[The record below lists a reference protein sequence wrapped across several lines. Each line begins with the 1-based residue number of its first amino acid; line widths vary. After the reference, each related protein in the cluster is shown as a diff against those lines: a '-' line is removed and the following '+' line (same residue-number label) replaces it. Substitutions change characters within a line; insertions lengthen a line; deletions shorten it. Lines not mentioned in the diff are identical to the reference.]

1 MATICVN
8 TFLTDNAESI
18 AYLDTKFVSPNEYV
32 AVGGYEGKAIVTK
45 FNKNGT
51 VIWSNQYTVAG
62 RSFSFSRVE
71 LVNGSDSVIV
81 YAPYLI
87 AGTSGSPSARI
98 KYLTVKINGSGAVQA
113 TRTFSTSKSR
123 IARGMTRIGSSN
135 DYYIG
140 GWYHETG
147 STDDIELYRFNQN
160 LNLQKTVR
168 LRAAGDDQ
176 ISCIASDNNGVIIG
190 GQSGA
195 RSFMAKIDSQL
206 NSHDGI
212 AIPGITEIKAILPV
226 SSTGIQA
233 AQSVNPLAL
242 APPSDQIYFAGV
254 SSTEL
259 IVGVIS
265 GFPVSASTVQV
276 RKFAIA
282 NRSTPI
288 ELIEGNNAIYLLHR
302 GLNAS
307 ETIVIKLSLS
317 LQEIWRK
324 RVDVGAGSRFS
335 KGETNGNELLLAG
348 LTSNIGGLISLSDLE
363 LDTCKTI
370 NLAAGSYTNA
380 TLNIL
385 DHSMSVNTLSNTQEN
400 DTVVR
405 NSLGLNT
412 VFHCG
417 EPIEKEPFTQSSH
430 VYLQA
435 AGSDGSDGSAS
446 GIHLRWIFKN
456 RLGETHLPKGNSASG
471 TANFNKSNDFVKIFR
486 APYEKSAVRVDLNSI
501 PNVVDNNNR
510 LWVYNTSGRTFYVN
524 FANQFVYDQVRQ
536 SVNPSINPGAFIAQY
551 GDNIIE
557 IENRDEFFFGAE
569 VEVSG
574 ASASSILRTELLS
587 TENIDDVDKNISAR
601 KTFNGLQVR
610 DTYQEA
616 ENLKSIRFR
625 ASNCTVSAVSID
637 LYSEMVEVA
646 NANQSWTELGQ
657 FALTTNKS
665 EAYTALEPS
674 AGVVNGQWPRYN
686 DNAFVNVANYQDK
699 WDGAQDEGDRNVKQ
713 VIDKYIELS
722 NVNGNP
728 TALETITFESDSE
741 DTETDSLE
749 ISNLEFLRIASLDY
763 HLARMLGLGYLDLS
777 GEAKSGKYFYLAEYV
792 SDGDLGDGSGDR
804 VTEHAYLT
812 LPTDVNDQRLP
823 MSVDLDEPFL
833 GIKTNES
840 NEEAVVLTDEN
851 GYTQDGKTRYITLF
865 SEALPEYDDLSFYA
879 TIQEYNISSETVPVY
894 VGIEYKL
901 DSNSDWRKPELPNT
915 ADYQNAV
922 PAGQT
927 PHNETIP
934 LSIPDPEQ
942 PLFVHREKENG
953 LHIYS
958 SYGINWFGRS
968 ARSAVEWEIATLFQR
983 TVNLLPPSNVNPL
996 LIKKESPLLLTSAEE
1011 QAMYNAITADD
1022 KTLARI
1028 TFDYHTLQDM
1038 VTYKITPDDM
1048 GSFTDP
1054 LNPNA
1059 IYPDS
1064 DEIFADKA
1072 EVYFR
1077 SEIPKNVRGKAKSI
1091 VDDPSNEVL
1100 AIIRTESYH
1109 LASTGEDIVPILP
1122 AGEMANYTG
1131 GVFILE
1137 EEEYVIH
1144 TVLASAIP
1152 GEGPVFKVYKKEISD
1167 AIQSSA
1173 IPNPGADLE
1182 TPQINADGLF
1192 MAVENMLNPVS
1203 WGTPN
1208 PGTFKVQLGDNWPVH
1223 REVITQE
1230 GPDDE
1235 PEQVL
1240 EKTRGIWSGA
1250 LVEEQQ
1256 EAVDVDSSGNEILGF
1271 AGLYK
1276 ITLNGTSLD
1285 HHPQYNAAGNS
1296 NSVDWFGGIVRIHRT
1311 NDPNGPRKALQVV
1324 KLAQVGTA
1332 NDLEIYAYDTAFE
1345 DVANPPTD
1353 VVQTGTNV
1361 EVNFYPGYITYLYA
1375 DTSLGLN
1382 EDNTLPETGE
1392 GVKYS
1397 VFGLRSTDDD
1407 SSFVSKISVPK
1418 MMFAEEV
1425 IEPKVPEE
1433 AEGALYATRPD
1444 SFGKSSYTFTNQ
1456 FEHAPYG
1463 ILYYRLDENTVLN
1476 ALYKPG
1482 TIATIKAALKGFE
1495 NDEFFANR
1503 WTNLLGFDYTYESND
1518 PVNTDGEFGIYPP
1531 TVDGYQFPNPDRE
1544 DLFAAEETPGSLNPG
1559 AIADRIKTA
1568 VHDAFVPLTQ
1578 VPVLYQ
1584 YISDDSSYEPV
1595 DRPQVIRDRNGSLLK
1610 PSHPDFDVAPM
1621 AKIVGANKVKFTD
1634 FGLDGTSDNVYFYST
1649 REMGNSMQL
1658 GDFSPI
1664 LGPVKLVNTKAPT
1677 APELKRVLSVT
1688 ANENL
1693 GILPGISFEIN
1704 AYPDVQ
1710 KIRKVNLYRT
1720 MNAEDTLS
1728 VRSMD
1733 LVKTVD
1739 IIPDPANPQNSWTI
1753 KDEFDDLGFVP
1764 YGDPL
1769 FYRLTVAR
1777 EVEFE
1782 DKNGDIVLDYAP
1794 SQSSKIIV
1802 SNVIEGTSPEAP
1814 VSIYSADPVNASF
1827 ELHNVVLSWDKV
1839 THNGKYNVFKL
1850 NRQGNWIK
1858 IHELTSN
1865 EEQILLPLADT
1876 SIDDPVLLTQDGEGN
1891 KIYHQ
1896 FKVDVENTAGM
1907 MNLKSNIIA
1916 VPSE

>member
-8 TFLTDNAESI
+8 TFLTSNAESI
-18 AYLDTKFVSPNEYV
+18 VYADTKFVSANEYI
-32 AVGGYEGKAIVTK
+32 AVGGYDGKAIVTK

-51 VIWSNQYTVAG
+51 VVWSNQYTVSG

-71 LVNGSDSVIV
+71 LVAGSDSVIV

-87 AGTSGSPSARI
+87 AGTSGSTSARI
-98 KYLTVKINGSGAVQA
+98 KYLTVKINGSGGVQA
-113 TRTFSTSKSR
+113 TRTFSTPRSR
-123 IARGMTRIGSSN
+123 IARGMTRIGNSN
-135 DYYIG
+135 DYYLG
-140 GWYHETG
+140 GWYHESG

-160 LNLQKTVR
+160 LDLQKTVR
-168 LRAAGDDQ
+168 LRAVTDDQ
-176 ISCIASDNNGVIIG
+176 ISCISSDSNGVIIG
-190 GQSGA
+190 GQSSA
-195 RSFMAKIDSQL
+195 KSFMAKIDNQL
-206 NSHDGI
+206 NTYTGI
-212 AIPGITEIKAILPV
+212 AITGITEIKAILPLGGAV
-226 SSTGIQA
+226 
-233 AQSVNPLAL
+233 AQSTSGANALAL
-242 APPSDQIYFAGV
+242 PSEQIYFAGV
-254 SSTEL
+254 SSSEL
-259 IVGVIS
+259 IIGVVS
-265 GFPVSASTVQV
+265 GIPTGSSTVQV
-276 RKFAIA
+276 QKFAIA
-282 NRSTPI
+282 NSSTPI
-288 ELIEGNNAIYLLHR
+288 ELIDGNNAIYLIHR
-302 GLNAS
+302 GFNAS
-307 ETIVIKLSLS
+307 ETNVIKLTTG
-317 LQEIWRK
+317 LQEIWHK
-324 RVDVGAGSRFS
+324 RVDVGAGSRFI
-335 KGETNGNELLLAG
+335 KGETNGSELLLAG
-348 LTSNIGGLISLSDLE
+348 FTSELGGLISLSDLE
-363 LDTCKTI
+363 LDTCETI
-370 NLAAGSYTNA
+370 NLTAGKYSTT
-380 TLNIL
+380 TLSIQT
-385 DHSMSVNTLSNTQEN
+385 HSMNVDTMSNSFESDSVVRNTLSI
-400 DTVVR
+400 D
-405 NSLGLNT
+405 T

-417 EPIEKEPFTQSSH
+417 EPIQKEPFTQSSH

-456 RLGETHLPKGNSASG
+456 RLGETHLPKGDSASG
-471 TANFNKSNDFVKIFR
+471 TANFNKTDDYVRIFR
-486 APYEKSAVRVDLNSI
+486 APYVKSAVRIDLTSI
-501 PNVVDNNNR
+501 PSVVNNNSR
-510 LWVYNTSGRTFYVN
+510 LWVYNISGRTFYVN
-524 FANQFVYDQVRQ
+524 FANSFVYDQVRQ
-536 SVNPSINPGAFIAQY
+536 TVNPATNPGQFIAQY
-551 GDNIIE
+551 GNNIIE
-557 IENRDEFFFGAE
+557 VENRTEYFFGTE
-569 VEVSG
+569 IEVSG
-574 ASASSILRTELLS
+574 SSSSSVLRTELLS
-587 TENIDDVDKNISAR
+587 TESISDVDKNISAR
-601 KTFNGLQVR
+601 KTFNGIEVR
-610 DTYQEA
+610 ETYQES

-625 ASNCTVSAVSID
+625 ATNCTVTAVSID
-637 LYSEMVEVA
+637 LYSEMAAVA
-646 NANQSWTELGQ
+646 NANLSWVQLGQ
-657 FALTTNKS
+657 FALTTDRNK
-665 EAYTALEPS
+665 AYTALEPS
-674 AGVVNGQWPRYN
+674 AGVVNGKWPRYN
-686 DNAFVNVANYQDK
+686 DNAFVNVSNYQDK
-699 WDGAQDEGDRNVKQ
+699 WDGAQSDGDRNVKQ
-713 VIDKYIELS
+713 VVEKYIELS

-777 GEAKSGKYFYLAEYV
+777 SAAKSGKYFYLAEYV
-792 SDGDLGDGSGDR
+792 SDGDLGDGTGDR

-812 LPTDVNDQRLP
+812 LPTDISDQRLP
-823 MSVDLDEPFL
+823 LPVDLDDPFL

-865 SEALPEYDDLSFYA
+865 SEPLPEYDDPFFYA
-879 TIQEYNISSETVPVY
+879 SNQEYNISSETVPVY

-901 DSNSDWRKPELPNT
+901 DTNADWRKPELPNT

-953 LHIYS
+953 LHVYS

-968 ARSAVEWEIATLFQR
+968 ARSAVEWEIETLFQR

-1011 QAMYNAITADD
+1011 QAMYNAISGND
-1022 KTLARI
+1022 KTLVRI
-1028 TFDYHTLQDM
+1028 TFDYHTLQDLI
-1038 VTYKITPDDM
+1038 TYKITPEDL

-1091 VDDPSNEVL
+1091 ADDPSNEVL
-1100 AIIRTESYH
+1100 AIIRTESYR
-1109 LASTGEDIVPILP
+1109 LASTGEDIVPTLP
-1122 AGEMANYTG
+1122 ASEMANYTG

-1173 IPNPGADLE
+1173 IPNPGADLA
-1182 TPQINADGLF
+1182 TPEINADGLF
-1192 MAVENMLNPVS
+1192 MAVENMLNPSS

-1208 PGTFKVQLGDNWPVH
+1208 PGAFKIQLGDNWPIH

-1235 PEQVL
+1235 PEQIL
-1240 EKTRGIWSGA
+1240 EKTRGIWSNA
-1250 LVEEQQ
+1250 SVEEQQ
-1256 EAVDVDSSGNEILGF
+1256 EVLDVDGLGNQVMGF

-1285 HHPQYNAAGNS
+1285 HHPQYNAAGNA
-1296 NSVDWFGGIVRIHRT
+1296 NSVDWFGGIVRIHRA
-1311 NDPNGPRKALQVV
+1311 NDVSGPRKALQVV
-1324 KLAQVGTA
+1324 KLDQVGTS
-1332 NDLEIYAYDTAFE
+1332 NDLVIYAYDTAFE
-1345 DVANPPTD
+1345 DPANPPTD
-1353 VVQTGTNV
+1353 LILSGNNIQ
-1361 EVNFYPGYITYLYA
+1361 VNFYPGYITYLYSDA
-1375 DTSLGLN
+1375 SLGLN
-1382 EDNTLPETGE
+1382 EGSTLPATGQ

-1418 MMFAEEV
+1418 TMFAEEV

-1444 SFGKSSYTFTNQ
+1444 AFGKSSYTFTNQ
-1456 FEHAPYG
+1456 FDHAPYG
-1463 ILYYRLDENTVLN
+1463 ILYYRIDENTVLN
-1476 ALYKPG
+1476 ALYKPD
-1482 TIATIKAALKGFE
+1482 TIAGIKAALKGFE

-1503 WTNLLGFDYTYESND
+1503 WTNMLRFDYTYESND

-1531 TVDGYQFPNPDRE
+1531 TIDGYQFPNPDRE
-1544 DLFAAEETPGSLNPG
+1544 DLFTAGEIPGSMSPG
-1559 AIADRIKTA
+1559 VIVDRIRTA
-1568 VHDAFVPLTQ
+1568 VQDAFVPLTQ
-1578 VPVLYQ
+1578 VPILYQ
-1584 YISDDSSYEPV
+1584 YIRDDASYQPV

-1621 AKIVGANKVKFTD
+1621 AKIVGTNKVQFTD

-1658 GDFSPI
+1658 GAFSPI
-1664 LGPVKLVNTKAPT
+1664 LGPVKLVNTKAPS
-1677 APELKRVLSVT
+1677 APELKKVLSVT
-1688 ANENL
+1688 ANESL

-1720 MNAEDTLS
+1720 LNPQETLS
-1728 VRSMD
+1728 VRSMN

-1739 IIPDPANPQNSWTI
+1739 IVIDPANPQNSWTI

-1764 YGDPL
+1764 YGDAL

-1777 EVEFE
+1777 EVEYE
-1782 DKNGDIVLDYAP
+1782 DKNGNVVLDYAP

-1802 SNVIEGTSPEAP
+1802 SNVIEGSSPEAP
-1814 VSIYSADPVNASF
+1814 VSIYSSDPVNANF

-1850 NRQGNWIK
+1850 NNQGNWIK
-1858 IHELTSN
+1858 IHQLTSN

-1876 SIDDPVLLTQDGEGN
+1876 SIDDPVLLTRDADGN

-1907 MNLKSNIIA
+1907 MNLKSNIVA